1 MTTADFHSA
10 AEAMLARIEQAI
22 EASGADIECENAG
35 EVLTLEFANG
45 SKIIV
50 NKQSAAQE
58 LWVAA
63 RSGGYH
69 YARRGA
75 QWINPQSGG
84 ELLEELARFAAEQA
98 GAPVTL
104 A

>member
-1 MTTADFHSA
+1 MTNADFHSA

-22 EASGADIECENAG
+22 EASGAEIECENAG
-35 EVLTLEFANG
+35 DVLTLEFTNG
-45 SKIIV
+45 SRIIV
-50 NKQSAAQE
+50 NKQSAANE

-63 RSGGYH
+63 KSGGYH
-69 YARRGA
+69 YARRGE

-84 ELLEELARFAAEQA
+84 ELLAELARFAAQQA
-98 GAPVTL
+98 GAPVVL